1 MLVLVERGLVDLD
14 KSVND
19 YLGES
24 KLTAFAGSAEDA
36 TVKRILVHTAGLP
49 MHWKM
54 GKSKLLLEICTFS
67 KLTIPSPPF
76 SKEPV
81 PILREDSGG
90 FHNGLA
96 QI

>member
-24 KLTAFAGSAEDA
+24 KLTAFVGSAEDA

-49 MHWKM
+49 MHWNLIKVNGSHTRPSM
-54 GKSKLLLEICTFS
+54 EESIRRYGILVTAPGERYNYSNFGYEILEMS
-67 KLTIPSPPF
+67 
-76 SKEPV
+76 
-81 PILREDSGG
+81 
-90 FHNGLA
+90 
-96 QI
+96 